1 MPMNAFA
8 INAGGTRSR
17 NASGTS
23 RLPEIEVLENVA
35 ASAMHRSTSSRRLID
50 PHAERL
56 VEEHR
61 RLVARAGQEA
71 RGVAEPLLA
80 DGIELLGC
88 LRSPHG

>member
-35 ASAMHRSTSSRRLID
+35 ASAMHRSTSSRRLITHT
-50 PHAERL
+50 PS
-56 VEEHR
+56 
-61 RLVARAGQEA
+61 G
-71 RGVAEPLLA
+71 
-80 DGIELLGC
+80 
-88 LRSPHG
+88 S